1 MKNVME
7 IFKEEVR
14 RDERAVAVFDEERSL
29 TRKELFALTKTIEAK
44 LDKNLKRVGIIMD
57 HSVEMIGAI
66 FASLDLGAAYIPAE
80 PTFPKERIRYMM
92 EEAGVE
98 IIITNSAY
106 KELLPEF
113 KKLIIDAGEEIRPDY
128 LELDFNEE
136 EEVDIKLA
144 YILYTSGTTGKP
156 KGVSVT
162 HDNLRHYIR
171 AFRNE
176 FNPSKGDIMLQHSVC
191 SFDIFVEEVFTSIM
205 SGATLAIP
213 TKETKEDIT
222 KLINFIDKNKVT
234 MLSSFPYLLQEL
246 NDRELP
252 ESLRLLISGG
262 DVIRATYVTN
272 LLGKVEIY
280 NTYGPSETTVCAS
293 YCRCSMENVLEDGT
307 FPVGKPVLG
316 TRIKIMDEM
325 GREVPKGEI
334 GEICIFGDGVSIGYM
349 GDRAKEN
356 ESFVNTADGR
366 MYKSGDL
373 GYILPDGNIAFLHR
387 KDTQIMI
394 LGKRV
399 EVSEVENV
407 LLKSD
412 MVRQAYV
419 AAKTDANNLSYMVA
433 YIVKEDKETK
443 LTDIIAYLKDYL
455 TDFMIPDFFVEL
467 RDLPLNSN
475 GKVDKKALP
484 NVAKKVA

>member
-1 MKNVME
+1 
-7 IFKEEVR
+7 
-14 RDERAVAVFDEERSL
+14 
-29 TRKELFALTKTIEAK
+29 
-44 LDKNLKRVGIIMD
+44 
-57 HSVEMIGAI
+57 
-66 FASLDLGAAYIPAE
+66 
-80 PTFPKERIRYMM
+80 
-92 EEAGVE
+92 
-98 IIITNSAY
+98 
-106 KELLPEF
+106 
-113 KKLIIDAGEEIRPDY
+113 
-128 LELDFNEE
+128 
-136 EEVDIKLA
+136 
-144 YILYTSGTTGKP
+144 
-156 KGVSVT
+156 
-162 HDNLRHYIR
+162 
-171 AFRNE
+171 
-176 FNPSKGDIMLQHSVC
+176 
-191 SFDIFVEEVFTSIM
+191 
-205 SGATLAIP
+205 
-213 TKETKEDIT
+213 
-222 KLINFIDKNKVT
+222 
-234 MLSSFPYLLQEL
+234 
-246 NDRELP
+246 
-252 ESLRLLISGG
+252 
-262 DVIRATYVTN
+262 
-272 LLGKVEIY
+272 
-280 NTYGPSETTVCAS
+280 
-293 YCRCSMENVLEDGT
+293 
-307 FPVGKPVLG
+307 
-316 TRIKIMDEM
+316 MDEM

-334 GEICIFGDGVSIGYM
+334 GEICIFGDGVSMGYM